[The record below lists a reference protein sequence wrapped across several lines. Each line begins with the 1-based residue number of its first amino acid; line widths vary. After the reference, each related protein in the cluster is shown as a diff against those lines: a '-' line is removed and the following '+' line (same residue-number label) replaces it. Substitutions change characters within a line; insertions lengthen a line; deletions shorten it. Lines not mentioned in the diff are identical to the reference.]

1 MKIQEIR
8 KLSTTDLTKQITT
21 LREEIASLRRQ
32 IVLGETQN
40 SRAIRN
46 KRRDLARMLTV
57 LSEQLIK
64 EAKKMAKILQGT
76 VTSDRLD
83 KTIAVPIVTH
93 KSHPLYKKRYISSQ
107 KVMAH
112 DEKNEAKIG
121 DKVQISETR
130 PLSARKRYELKKILE
145 RPTLTDKD
153 VKGEA

>member
-64 EAKKMAKILQGT
+64 EAK
-76 VTSDRLD
+76 
-83 KTIAVPIVTH
+83 
-93 KSHPLYKKRYISSQ
+93 
-107 KVMAH
+107 
-112 DEKNEAKIG
+112 
-121 DKVQISETR
+121 
-130 PLSARKRYELKKILE
+130 
-145 RPTLTDKD
+145 
-153 VKGEA
+153 